1 MLFADRPVMVTALL
15 TPFDDRG
22 EVDHRALAEHVD
34 YLAGK
39 SADGLLACGT
49 TGEGARL
56 TDDEVAQVTTTV
68 ATAARGRV
76 RTIAHVGRVATR
88 STVHLAKRA
97 IDGGADAVAAVV
109 PYFDP
114 LSAKQ
119 IADHYR
125 ALIWAVDPIPVYA
138 YNIPDRTG
146 NDLQAETLDEL
157 AARGLTGIKD
167 STKSM
172 PRLLEYLEAAKRCTA
187 AGYPLDVFTGFD
199 ALAAESITAGATGSV
214 NAAGNARPDLLA
226 DLKRALAAG
235 EPAQITQAGADIAAF
250 GQRLAGES
258 FLRNLKRATAAV
270 LEATGIRYPT
280 ALRAP
285 AT

>member
-34 YLAGK
+34 YLADK

-56 TDDEVAQVTTTV
+56 TDDEVAKVTTTV

-125 ALIWAVDPIPVYA
+125 ALICAVDPIPVYV

-146 NDLQAETLDEL
+146 NDLQADTLDEL

-172 PRLLEYLEAAKRCTA
+172 PRLLEYLEAAKRCAA

-199 ALAAESITAGATGSV
+199 ALAAESIAAGATGSV
-214 NAAGNARPDLLA
+214 NAVGNVRPDLLA

-235 EPAQITQAGADIAAF
+235 EPTQITQSGADIAAF

-258 FLRNLKRATAAV
+258 FLRNLKRATATV
-270 LEATGIRYPT
+270 LEAAGIRYPT